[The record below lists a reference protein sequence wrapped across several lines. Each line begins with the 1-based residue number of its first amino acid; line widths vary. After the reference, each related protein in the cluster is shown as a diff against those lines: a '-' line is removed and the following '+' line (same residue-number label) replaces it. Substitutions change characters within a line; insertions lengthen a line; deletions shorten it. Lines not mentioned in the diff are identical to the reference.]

1 MKHILGTD
9 ERKFYVHDGYC
20 GINLLLKTRLLT
32 ITINQ
37 WKT

>member
-9 ERKFYVHDGYC
+9 ERKLYVHDGYC
-20 GINLLLKTRLLT
+20 GINLLLKTRILT